1 VASGIVGELQQAKVF
16 IPSPVIFP
24 HKLGDH
30 GLEGSVRALD
40 GVAVRCRAMFNVELP
55 EKFGQLG
62 GLQLGTII

>member
-1 VASGIVGELQQAKVF
+1 MLVSGALVAGGIVGELQRAKVF

-40 GVAVRCRAMFNVELP
+40 GLAVWCPHQCRTMFDVELS
-55 EKFGQLG
+55 
-62 GLQLGTII
+62 